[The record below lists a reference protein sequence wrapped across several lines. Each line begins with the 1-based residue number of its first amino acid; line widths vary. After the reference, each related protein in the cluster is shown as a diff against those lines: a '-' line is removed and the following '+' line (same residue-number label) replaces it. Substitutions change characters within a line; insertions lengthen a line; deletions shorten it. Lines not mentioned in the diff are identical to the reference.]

1 MNPHPADRQG
11 PRTPDTLVDDR
22 GICLRPF
29 HPVCGRYPTI
39 IWVPIPPQDHNRYDH
54 KRYIEH
60 AATDYILHP
69 VARFI
74 QQDALDEWVPHEHP
88 EGAIY
93 FKHRDM
99 NVFTDE
105 DVYDPEALSRINL
118 CKEQILRRPQ
128 AERVLKSGDVDLVI
142 EVPIFDQDT
151 LRCEYYFADHNERL
165 VFWIDDFSMRRLV
178 SWRRMRGITRPTHVK
193 LGLEIEYWQDL
204 TPFVKRHVHYFPS
217 SLRISGGIVKELRSR
232 ILFGLT
238 GSFLHLAVD
247 TMTSPTTT
255 LPVPTEYIFRMLT
268 VVDALE
274 TDREALGPS
283 VTEETLA
290 VIDETWGFAIGR
302 FMLEFALARFINANG
317 QSYARLDSETSIYG
331 WTHNPSKVFILVS
344 ILLFNASRQHFNN
357 IHTMYKDGNLN
368 CARWKHF
375 VRKIRSEWQETTLFG
390 TLLLN
395 ANVGFLAI
403 SSGAVVLEPLA
414 RTLSYISVFFGLG
427 SILTGMFLSRRYAEE
442 DSDAGFCLVVTG
454 FFARQSVIGF
464 QSLAILYSLPYAFM
478 VWGMIVFVFAFI
490 AMAAQSVT
498 GVNRFL
504 ALAMCAVVTVLSL
517 GYLLGKNVVELS
529 HRRLVP
535 PELARRLRN
544 LLPSRQDQP

>member
-1 MNPHPADRQG
+1 MS
-11 PRTPDTLVDDR
+11 T
-22 GICLRPF
+22 
-29 HPVCGRYPTI
+29 
-39 IWVPIPPQDHNRYDH
+39 W
-54 KRYIEH
+54 
-60 AATDYILHP
+60 
-69 VARFI
+69 
-74 QQDALDEWVPHEHP
+74 
-88 EGAIY
+88 
-93 FKHRDM
+93 
-99 NVFTDE
+99 
-105 DVYDPEALSRINL
+105 LS
-118 CKEQILRRPQ
+118 
-128 AERVLKSGDVDLVI
+128 S
-142 EVPIFDQDT
+142 
-151 LRCEYYFADHNERL
+151 ERL
-165 VFWIDDFSMRRLV
+165 VFWVDDFSMRRLI
-178 SWRRMRGITRPTHVK
+178 SWRRMRGISRPTHVK
-193 LGLEIEYWQDL
+193 LGLEIEYW
-204 TPFVKRHVHYFPS
+204 RHVHYFPS

-238 GSFLHLAVD
+238 D

-274 TDREALGPS
+274 TDREALGPP

-290 VIDETWGFAIGR
+290 LVDEAWGFAIGR

-331 WTHNPSKVFILVS
+331 WTHNPSKVFIMVS
-344 ILLFNASRQHFNN
+344 LIFFNASQQHFNN

-368 CARWKHF
+368 CARWTHF

-403 SSGAVVLEPLA
+403 SGGAVVLEPLA
-414 RTLSYISVFFGLG
+414 RTLSYVSVFFGLG

-442 DSDAGFCLVVTG
+442 DSDAGFCLVTG
-454 FFARQSVIGF
+454 FFARQSVVGF

-478 VWGMIVFVFAFI
+478 VWGMIVFVFAFV

-498 GVNRFL
+498 GVSRAI
-504 ALAMCAVVTVLSL
+504 ALAICAAVTVLSL

-529 HRRLVP
+529 HCRLVP